1 MNKKSIVAIL
11 LIIILLLI
19 IGFMAFNQFNNS
31 ENQIKIGNATFILPD
46 GFHEGTPN
54 KAGDINITN
63 GYDTLFLKECGK
75 DNITKYTK
83 QYVKNKQKNNISV
96 HMKKFTVDDAVI
108 YKSSITNKS
117 NSVSYW
123 FNYNNEV
130 YSIYCW
136 SANKNT
142 DKIVTDIIT
151 SLD

>member
-63 GYDTLFLKECGK
+63 GYD
-75 DNITKYTK
+75 TKYTK